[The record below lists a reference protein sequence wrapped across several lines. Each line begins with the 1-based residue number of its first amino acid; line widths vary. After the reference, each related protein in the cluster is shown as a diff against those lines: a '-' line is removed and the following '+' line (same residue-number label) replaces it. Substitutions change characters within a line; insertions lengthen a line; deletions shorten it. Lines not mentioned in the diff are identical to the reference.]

1 MRWRRAI
8 TVISV
13 ASAIAHVGTTASEL
27 GRDRTDDAEATA
39 WQDDIARGPAL
50 GAGSRGTE
58 VTRWQDDLNEWL
70 QTHRPRST
78 PITVDGIFGPETED
92 ATRAFQDAHPGL
104 PTDLVV
110 DPDDRLAL
118 DADIAHPPEH

>member
-1 MRWRRAI
+1 LRWRRVI

-13 ASAIAHVGTTASEL
+13 ASAIAHVATTASEL
-27 GRDRTDDAEATA
+27 GYDRTDDAEATA
-39 WQDDIARGPAL
+39 WQDDVVGGPPI

-70 QTHRPRST
+70 RTHRPRSM
-78 PITVDGIFGPETED
+78 PIAVDGIFGPQTED

-110 DPDDRLAL
+110 DPDDRSALA
-118 DADIAHPPEH
+118 DDVAHPPAP